1 MFDQVNSDLYTD
13 HERKHHKETRIFPPV
28 NVLDAVSIKSVGDIR
43 SHFLTHDQLKIR
55 QKQTINLRIIFIII
69 FEMIVWIDLFHIYD
83 WND

>member
-55 QKQTINLRIIFIII
+55 QK
-69 FEMIVWIDLFHIYD
+69 
-83 WND
+83 